1 MGSSPVGIILCTC
14 GSVQLLG
21 IKQTEPTQ
29 LRMCGSK
36 RSRPQTELEGYRRR
50 TGRARGGV
58 GPTGEG
64 EVTRVDGG
72 SSEDEMHGAQAAG
85 RRREGHAGDLVHVG
99 KKAQGGINKK

>member
-1 MGSSPVGIILCTC
+1 MRVRPAPRNQANRANPVTHVR
-14 GSVQLLG
+14 VQALEA
-21 IKQTEPTQ
+21 TD
-29 LRMCGSK
+29 RA
-36 RSRPQTELEGYRRR
+36 LEGYRRR

-99 KKAQGGINKK
+99 KKAQGGRNKK